1 MAEKKMLNLDERFK
15 ATVVSILPMK
25 LYESKPGVLS
35 ASLPA
40 RIPKADFEKRE
51 VISYYVADGVR
62 FQYVPGYEDEKDPR
76 STVTHNVPALQI
88 ATAICDDYI
97 SSKMGFTTAEDG
109 DDFRPIPGLMPL
121 DGVFTPEEIK
131 TKHADKLK
139 TLFDQQIKW
148 FDILVRL
155 ADEDWQ
161 RFRSHKMITDEQRI
175 AAKCLKIERDWSIDA
190 SKAGFVKCPVC
201 RQSIDSEAIVCSYC
215 NVIIKPETYKKFQFT
230 NSPKSI

>member
-40 RIPKADFEKRE
+40 RIPRADFDKRE
-51 VISYYVADGVR
+51 VVSYYIADGVR
-62 FQYVPGYEDEKDPR
+62 FQYVPGFEKENDPR
-76 STVTHNVPALQI
+76 SSVTHHVPALQI

-97 SSKMGFTTAEDG
+97 SAKMGVTTVDDEDELK
-109 DDFRPIPGLMPL
+109 PIPGLMPL
-121 DGVFTPEEIK
+121 DGVHTPDDVK
-131 TKHADKLK
+131 TKFADKLK
-139 TLFDQQIKW
+139 NLFDQQIRW

-161 RFRSHKMITDEQRI
+161 RFRSHKMITDEQRMV
-175 AAKCLKIERDWSIDA
+175 AKCLKIERDWSIDA

-201 RQSIDSEAIVCSYC
+201 RQSIDSEAIVCSFC
-215 NVIIKPETYKKFQFT
+215 RTIIKPESYKKYQ
-230 NSPKSI
+230 SIDSKST

>member
-1 MAEKKMLNLDERFK
+1 MAEKKMINIDEKFK

-40 RIPKADFEKRE
+40 RIPKADFDKRE
-51 VISYYVADGVR
+51 VVSYYVADGVR
-62 FQYVPGYEDEKDPR
+62 FQYIPGFEDEKDPR

-88 ATAICDDYI
+88 AIAICDDYI
-97 SSKMGFTTAEDG
+97 SAKMGVSSSGDEDEIK
-109 DDFRPIPGLMPL
+109 PIPGLMPL
-121 DGVFTPEEIK
+121 DGVFTPDDVR
-131 TKHADKLK
+131 TKHADKLER
-139 TLFDQQIKW
+139 LFNQQIKW
-148 FDILVRL
+148 FDVLVRL

-161 RFRSHKMITDEQRI
+161 RFRSHKLITDEQRI

-201 RQSIDSEAIVCSYC
+201 RTQIDSEAIVCSSC
-215 NVIIKPETYKKFQFT
+215 RAVIKPEAYKKFQFVDI
-230 NSPKSI
+230 KSA